1 MRAVYAVQAGG
12 PEVLEFRDA
21 PEPTLGAADVLIEI
35 RATALNRA
43 DLLQRKGLY
52 PPPAGTT
59 DILGL
64 ECAGTIVQVGE
75 DVPQERLGRRVMCLL
90 GGGGY
95 AERVAVPERLTLPI
109 PEALSF
115 EAAAAIPE
123 AFLTAHEALFQL
135 ARLVPGEPL
144 LIHAAASGVGSA
156 AVQLAVSAGARVFAT
171 AGGANKCARVAALGA
186 TCFDRHEQDFAVA
199 IEREL
204 GPAAVAVVLDFVG
217 SSYFDRHCQLLA
229 PGGRLVCAGWL
240 SGARVNLD
248 LGVLIRKRLQI
259 LGIVMRSRS
268 QADKIAMTLRF
279 GREVLPRFESGEL
292 APVVDCVMPWS
303 DVQAAHARLESN
315 ANIGKIVL
323 SMA

>member
-156 AVQLAVSAGARVFAT
+156 AVQLAVSAGARVF
-171 AGGANKCARVAALGA
+171 VAALGA